1 MDDYPEGYPQLA
13 AFTNSDDTF
22 ANVRR
27 FGRLSSRLLLHLQN
41 ELTALEKQLDDLDK
55 NDAANKIM
63 EKRLRG
69 YEHFPGWTDD
79 QTKLLNQIQAKYSQY
94 GEYKIHFLESI

>member
-1 MDDYPEGYPQLA
+1 VDDYPEGYPQLA
-13 AFTNSDDTF
+13 AFMNSDDTF

-41 ELTALEKQLDDLDK
+41 ELTALEKRLDDLD
-55 NDAANKIM
+55 NSDAANAVL

-69 YEHFPGWTDD
+69 YEHFSGWTDE
-79 QTKLLNQIQAKYSQY
+79 QTKLLNDIQEKYSQY
-94 GEYKIHFLESI
+94 GQYISPS

>member
-1 MDDYPEGYPQLA
+1 MDDYPEGYPQSA
-13 AFTNSDDTF
+13 AFVNSDDTF

-27 FGRLSSRLLLHLQN
+27 FGRVSSRLLLHLQN

-55 NDAANKIM
+55 EDAADEIM

-69 YEHFPGWTDD
+69 FEHFPGWNAD
-79 QTKLLNQIQAKYSQY
+79 QTDLITKIHAKYSQY
-94 GEYKIHFLESI
+94 GEYTRPLLEEI

>member
-1 MDDYPEGYPQLA
+1 VDDYPEGYPQLA
-13 AFTNSDDTF
+13 AFMNSDDTF

-55 NDAANKIM
+55 SDAANQVL

-69 YEHFPGWTDD
+69 YENYSGWTDE

-94 GEYKIHFLESI
+94 GQYISPLLK